1 MKLCRTCG
9 EEFSDKFVFCPVDG
23 SALNGAKVPA
33 VEPAVVA
40 DPSPVTDERTTLL
53 SAPSQNGAGSASG
66 NGAVPPP
73 SPVMSGVTEETV
85 VSSAAAV
92 AADRDEY
99 HLTMLEDEGVTRRL
113 TRELSGV
120 AHEFEL
126 TWPELKRDPAAFTK
140 RMAVGYGAMSRRFFA
155 QAYVPLAILS
165 GVLGMMLVVAAL
177 VFPYEAVYKW
187 FASDGKLVADVGMSL
202 DEVRADSTLKLGQ
215 AASHSGNGTQP
226 QLMLS
231 SQLEQGAPG
240 APAAGLTSVSGE
252 NLSFDF
258 QLRTTKQLFEWCRSY
273 LISYDE
279 NQVIKEINVE
289 LSEDPESWKELATRV
304 VSIDRDLD
312 ENGWRTFDEEQEEKA
327 AFKVAILNA
336 KLAEPPPP
344 VQSSDAS
351 EIKWISRDAD
361 RLITL
366 SAKPVRQ
373 GDDPKAT
380 TFKTFLKIEEL
391 ERDQLVA
398 MLEIPE
404 EQEKPDEGPAGM
416 AKGTGGGSKP
426 KQEKPGGG
434 GGGGRQEQLPA
445 SFGKLPPAA
454 LQPQILPPNP
464 HPPTVKNPN
473 LPVVPTINA
482 DPTLFPPDL
491 RPLPYGDPKSKS
503 TETSAGPGTGGG
515 IGTGTGGGVGSGD
528 GSGVGPGRGFNTGGG
543 DGKVGGGG
551 PGGGGGGEDYNRTF
565 NAKDVT
571 RKAVL
576 LSKPEPGFTEEA
588 RKNNVTGVVKLR
600 MVLSAGGSVSNISV
614 VKGLPDGLTEKA
626 IQAARRI
633 NFSPAQK
640 DGRNVSQ
647 WVTIEYNFNIY

>member
-1 MKLCRTCG
+1 MKTCHTCG

-23 SALNGAKVPA
+23 SALNGAKAA
-33 VEPAVVA
+33 VVESAVVA
-40 DPSPVTDERTTLL
+40 EPAPVADERTTHLAAA
-53 SAPSQNGAGSASG
+53 SVQNIEGETHG
-66 NGAVPPP
+66 NGVSALPHVDK
-73 SPVMSGVTEETV
+73 SSIVEETV
-85 VSSAAAV
+85 RANPAAAV
-92 AADRDEY
+92 SRDEY
-99 HLTMLEDEGVTRRL
+99 RLTMLEDEGVTRRL
-113 TRELSGV
+113 TRELRGV
-120 AHEFEL
+120 AHEYEL
-126 TWPELKRDPAAFTK
+126 TWPELKRDPAGFTK
-140 RMAVGYGAMSRRFFA
+140 RMAVGYGAMTKRFFA
-155 QAYVPLAILS
+155 QPYVTLATLS
-165 GVLGMMLVVAAL
+165 GILGMTLVVAL
-177 VFPYEAVYKW
+177 LIFPYETVYKW

-202 DEVRADSTLKLGQ
+202 EEVRTGSTLKLGEQ
-215 AASHSGNGTQP
+215 AAPVSNGTQP
-226 QLMLS
+226 QLLLS
-231 SQLEQGAPG
+231 SQLEQGATG
-240 APAAGLTSVSGE
+240 TTGAGLTSVSGE

-258 QLRTTKQLFEWCRSY
+258 QLRDTKQIFEWCRSY
-273 LISYDE
+273 LISFDE
-279 NQVIKEINVE
+279 NQVVKEINVE
-289 LSEDPESWKELATRV
+289 LSEDAESWKELAARV

-312 ENGWRTFDEEQEEKA
+312 ENGWRTFDEEVEEKA
-327 AFKVAILNA
+327 AFKLAVLNE
-336 KLAEPPPP
+336 KLTEPPAP

-366 SAKPVRQ
+366 SAKPVHH

-391 ERDQLVA
+391 EREQLVA

-404 EQEKPDEGPAGM
+404 EQQKPDEGPAGM

-464 HPPTVKNPN
+464 HPPTIKNPN

-482 DPTLFPPDL
+482 DPTLFPPDT

-551 PGGGGGGEDYNRTF
+551 PGGGGGGGEDYNRTF
-565 NAKDVT
+565 NTREVT
-571 RKAVL
+571 RKAV
-576 LSKPEPGFTEEA
+576 
-588 RKNNVTGVVKLR
+588 RV
-600 MVLSAGGSVSNISV
+600 
-614 VKGLPDGLTEKA
+614 
-626 IQAARRI
+626 Q
-633 NFSPAQK
+633 
-640 DGRNVSQ
+640 
-647 WVTIEYNFNIY
+647 